1 MGTED
6 EGDIADGAD
15 NITSDERA
23 EVRRELRALRSF
35 AETLRLDDVRQ
46 GTWFARLL
54 KYSLDS
60 YVREV
65 DAAYLE
71 RKYPG
76 LPADALVQARIQ
88 LAARYASIEG
98 GISAGAYTGAVAAT
112 IGSGGG
118 ASPLSLPAAGAS
130 FVVDLLFLSNL
141 QLRLAHDIAVL
152 YRIPLDLE
160 DPEDLWKL
168 IRVAFA
174 IKGGE
179 AGREAVGKGVP
190 VVVRP
195 IIKKIFSGST
205 LSAAKSLPVVG
216 KYLLQRNII
225 KFSIPA
231 VGVPLSMAVNYWSTR
246 AAGAQ
251 AVKIFRRDARIVEAA
266 RQLTERNPQRSELL
280 WVLWL
285 IIKADALIHEN
296 ERMLLKHVTAIVR
309 DIDSELAALTDLAAT
324 IDLDEKKVWTMLAN
338 TEGDLTALYEAGTV
352 AAAIDGKINANELK
366 VLKTLSKFCS
376 VEFDE
381 RAIRAMAADYAK
393 VG

>member
-190 VVVRP
+190 VLVRP

-246 AAGAQ
+246 TAGAQ

-309 DIDSELAALTDLAAT
+309 DIDSELAALTDLAGT

-366 VLKTLSKFCS
+366 VLKTLAKFCS